1 MPLTFRFATFTHKYV
16 LIGIFLALGSVI
28 RNRIKKYNN
37 FTTNRIQI
45 LNNFLLICVL
55 NRIRACYKQHKLDYD
70 LPYFKVRLYYLNTY
84 TCWYISNH
92 ISNHL
97 YHHIIIWILEM
108 IYETATS
115 HPDYSLV
122 EIWKISLNP
131 DLLNKQMFFL
141 HFLVDLTLQILYQS
155 GAVTAPLGKKFY
167 WRKFKMAAKILNFV
181 FVITFVP
188 NWHRD
193 LILVA
198 NIMFVRSRNLFMLS
212 SISWIHHFILKNQN
226 GHQNLFFVITC

>member
-1 MPLTFRFATFTHKYV
+1 
-16 LIGIFLALGSVI
+16 
-28 RNRIKKYNN
+28 
-37 FTTNRIQI
+37 
-45 LNNFLLICVL
+45 
-55 NRIRACYKQHKLDYD
+55 
-70 LPYFKVRLYYLNTY
+70 
-84 TCWYISNH
+84 
-92 ISNHL
+92 
-97 YHHIIIWILEM
+97 
-108 IYETATS
+108 
-115 HPDYSLV
+115 
-122 EIWKISLNP
+122 
-131 DLLNKQMFFL
+131 MFFL

-226 GHQNLFFVITC
+226 GHQNPFFVITLLLIDIEISYWWQILCLWGQGIYWSDFQYHKFLILWLKIQNGNEKSVFGHDLTSNWLQYYIYLLYHRHLTAHSVYSYLYKIQFYTILYLGIVKLVQILYSI